1 MKFHETFMENVNFVG
16 REIESLQEVVKGMA
30 AGMDFADEE
39 GAGFTSD
46 VEEEDDN
53 YREPTEQE
61 VFDRIKEAFEDDNKK
76 VYMGWFLDYDY
87 QITLRRH
94 TTLQSNFQVGQY
106 VYIMHENKIKELYV
120 QQVILVS
127 GYAHDKTSKPDDRG
141 ISVTAEDAIKRRNV
155 VGVTKRYVNKEQNLL
170 LLATKETW
178 NYQTPIG
185 VAEGFAYHT
194 FGIYPT
200 NKVFTSKEELV
211 EHLMEED

>member
-61 VFDRIKEAFEDDNKK
+61 VFERIKEAFEDDNKK

-87 QITLRRH
+87 QIVPRKRTI
-94 TTLQSNFQVGQY
+94 LQSYFQVGQS
-106 VYIMHENKIKELYV
+106 VYIMYKNKICKAQIYSISLKAEKGDGYQIRKTASYHLMFPYSEKEYRENE
-120 QQVILVS
+120 IFF
-127 GYAHDKTSKPDDRG
+127 SKD
-141 ISVTAEDAIKRRNV
+141 
-155 VGVTKRYVNKEQNLL
+155 
-170 LLATKETW
+170 
-178 NYQTPIG
+178 
-185 VAEGFAYHT
+185 
-194 FGIYPT
+194 
-200 NKVFTSKEELV
+200 ELV
-211 EHLMEED
+211 EHLLKED